1 MPRILS
7 IRSSDQVAD
16 KGVLA
21 TVEEQ
26 KQFGIRI
33 IQLPATLH
41 NDMWDGATQSQKQE
55 INKAISDFIKSAKQN
70 PSLLAGMA
78 VYSIL
83 EWTGIQK

>member
-41 NDMWDGATQSQKQE
+41 NDM
-55 INKAISDFIKSAKQN
+55 
-70 PSLLAGMA
+70 
-78 VYSIL
+78 
-83 EWTGIQK
+83 